1 MKKNNTWNIRRDEM
15 DEMIVPSTHQPS
27 IEDCQIFGV
36 ISTQKVCSANAA
48 APESL
53 LRQEIGPDKLFTQKS
68 PLGRH
73 SIFFHLNNS
82 SHYIIY
88 GKVKM
93 I

>member
-1 MKKNNTWNIRRDEM
+1 MRNGNFFKSLVSEICVIQIR
-15 DEMIVPSTHQPS
+15 VSQGV
-27 IEDCQIFGV
+27 GV
-36 ISTQKVCSANAA
+36 ISTQKVCSANAAA

-88 GKVKM
+88 GKIVHLLKK
-93 I
+93 